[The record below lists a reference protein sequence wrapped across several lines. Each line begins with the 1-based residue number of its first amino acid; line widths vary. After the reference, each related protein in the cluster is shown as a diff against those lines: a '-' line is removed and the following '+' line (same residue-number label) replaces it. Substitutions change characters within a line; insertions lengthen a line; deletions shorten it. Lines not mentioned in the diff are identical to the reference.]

1 MAPWVFSAPA
11 LAFVVGP
18 ALVARQVGPYTVGFA
33 ALAAV
38 VTLTF
43 GAAVQP
49 LVPRIARHTGE
60 RQAVVGLLLTTA
72 GTAVLAVNAQLG
84 SPAVAV
90 AAAALLGIAY
100 GICIVAGLVEVQAMA
115 DPHSLAGLTGIYYSL
130 TYLGFTLPVIL
141 AELVRLAP
149 YQYLLA
155 ALTAVCLG
163 CAVIVGH
170 NLRTGHRPA

>member
-18 ALVARQVGPYTVGFA
+18 ALVARRIGSYSVGFA
-33 ALAAV
+33 ALTAV
-38 VTLTF
+38 VTLSF

-60 RQAVVGLLLTTA
+60 RQAVVGLLVATA
-72 GTAVLAVNAQLG
+72 GTAVLAVDARPG
-84 SPAVAV
+84 SPALAL

-141 AELVRLAP
+141 AELARIAP

-155 ALTAVCLG
+155 GLTAICLG
-163 CAVIVGH
+163 CAVIVGR
-170 NLRTGHRPA
+170 NLTSPRRPD